1 MVGFSTMSEPA
12 PAKSADPLFTVQLSY
27 NAIVGFW
34 YSEAEAVLTLILI
47 IVLVVLL
54 LGGGGYFWRAR

>member
-1 MVGFSTMSEPA
+1 MVGFSTMSGLRRRV
-12 PAKSADPLFTVQLSY
+12 SGRQRFTVQLSY

>member
-1 MVGFSTMSEPA
+1 
-12 PAKSADPLFTVQLSY
+12 VQLSY
-27 NAIVGFW
+27 NAIVVRW
-34 YSEAEAVLTLILI
+34 YSEVEAVLTLILI

>member
-1 MVGFSTMSEPA
+1 MVGFCAMKELRGLPKR
-12 PAKSADPLFTVQLSY
+12 PPVFTVQLSY
-27 NAIVGFW
+27 NAIVVFW
-34 YSEAEAVLTLILI
+34 CSEVVAVLTLILI

>member
-1 MVGFSTMSEPA
+1 LHPHAVDSPQE
-12 PAKSADPLFTVQLSY
+12 V
-27 NAIVGFW
+27 
-34 YSEAEAVLTLILI
+34 EAVLTLILI

>member
-1 MVGFSTMSEPA
+1 MKGPRRLLGRPS
-12 PAKSADPLFTVQLSY
+12 LLTVQLSY
-27 NAIVGFW
+27 NAIVVFW
-34 YSEAEAVLTLILI
+34 YSEVEAVLTLILI

>member
-1 MVGFSTMSEPA
+1 MVGFSTVRELL
-12 PAKSADPLFTVQLSY
+12 PAKAAVHSFTVQLSY